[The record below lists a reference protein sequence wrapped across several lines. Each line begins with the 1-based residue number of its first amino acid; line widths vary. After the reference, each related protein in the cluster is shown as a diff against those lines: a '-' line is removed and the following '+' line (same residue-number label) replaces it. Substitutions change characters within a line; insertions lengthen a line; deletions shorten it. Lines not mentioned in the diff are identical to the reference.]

1 MQPSCIS
8 ISFAYRLLNS
18 SNLTNEQIQLVKD
31 TVSNME
37 YQIMKDQLHKVFTKI
52 TVDKKEDFKT
62 EIKI

>member
-18 SNLTNEQIQLVKD
+18 SNLTNEQIQLIKD
-31 TVSNME
+31 TVSNTE
-37 YQIMKDQLHKVFTKI
+37 YQIMKNQLHKVSTKI